1 MKLWEVIKALTEDP
15 TKKFEMS
22 DVVYQRMERIG
33 SDGNRLWYSRTDN
46 GISSSGAVLED
57 NVDLNNNNWQLV
69 RKPVTWQEAI
79 QAWVAGRIVSVKV
92 GGCKY
97 KLTHDDDIF
106 GLSERMINLGIWY
119 VED

>member
-1 MKLWEVIKALTEDP
+1 MKLWEVIKTLTEDP
-15 TKKFEMS
+15 TKKFEIS
-22 DVVYQRMERIG
+22 DEGSRERIG
-33 SDGNRLWYSRTDN
+33 SDGNHLWYSKTDN

-69 RKPVTWQEAI
+69 RQPVTWQEAI

-92 GGCKY
+92 GGCKHLFAD
-97 KLTHDDDIF
+97 KELSDLTK
-106 GLSERMINLGIWY
+106 RMVNLGILY

>member
-15 TKKFEMS
+15 TKKFEIS
-22 DVVYQRMERIG
+22 DEGGGERIG

-92 GGCKY
+92 GGCKHLFAD
-97 KLTHDDDIF
+97 KE
-106 GLSERMINLGIWY
+106 LSELTKRMINLGRWY